1 MFNTSN
7 NTLCEFFSALTK
19 KIIGMLLHHSGI
31 DTFDSE
37 SIAEN
42 IVDFQYIVC
51 MTLSLIKS
59 VSQSVGRSVGWSVG
73 RSVGRS
79 VSQSVSQPDRQ
90 PASH

>member
-1 MFNTSN
+1 MWIFLSTN
-7 NTLCEFFSALTK
+7 N

-37 SIAEN
+37 SIAEK

-59 VSQSVGRSVGWSVG
+59 VSQSVGRSVG
-73 RSVGRS
+73 RSVGWSVRQS
-79 VSQSVSQPDRQ
+79 VSQSVSETDSQ
-90 PASH
+90 PAIDAIKFQ